1 MTRDRRID
9 LTCPS
14 DTMLQNLLQELP
26 PAGSYWP
33 NWRRELWLRA
43 AEAAMA
49 WTYGEPEDFAP
60 RPAPPLDLVTAD

>member
-9 LTCPS
+9 LTCPT

-49 WTYGEPEDFAP
+49 WTYGEEDEAAVAMFG
-60 RPAPPLDLVTAD
+60 PLRDEGR